1 MLNIIEFVTENVLLN
16 LKFEVFLFFWLAASQ
31 VTSKKFSRSQLCEIL
46 KDCKGKSLEEKYL
59 FLEEK
64 LMKITNCPEEK
75 KNVLSHSLKFFK
87 SDYKKKWIKASYQDE
102 RFIKNNENWL
112 SSSIELPYWPVKPT
126 TTLKP
131 GRPSKAFKELSDCS
145 KRRKTK
151 DLREQVSVEE
161 LTYAASVSQRTS
173 GNNNAAKLIKYVTT
187 TPTRATKCR
196 KLITT
201 AQKQLITKNLHHK
214 RH

>member
-87 SDYKKKWIKASYQDE
+87 SDYKKKWIKASYKDE

-112 SSSIELPYWPVKPT
+112 SSSIELP
-126 TTLKP
+126 
-131 GRPSKAFKELSDCS
+131 
-145 KRRKTK
+145 
-151 DLREQVSVEE
+151 
-161 LTYAASVSQRTS
+161 
-173 GNNNAAKLIKYVTT
+173 
-187 TPTRATKCR
+187 
-196 KLITT
+196 
-201 AQKQLITKNLHHK
+201 
-214 RH
+214 